1 MSISTHSFSS
11 LSPGP
16 FQPGVGL
23 GPTFSST
30 RLYSSGPI
38 ADGRLCDEP
47 EQSVRIGT
55 QIDAMRSPLGP
66 KLHGVLEAQLPRMNI
81 RIKSC
86 LRHQQADQVIG
97 EQMNPQFLFDHPRR
111 EAAQD
116 FNAQGGFDV
125 AQQLRDIKPT
135 NPIPP
140 KSRFGIP
147 ITRSPVSAFR

>member
-1 MSISTHSFSS
+1 MSISAYSFTS
-11 LSPGP
+11 LGARY
-16 FQPGVGL
+16 FQPRIGL
-23 GPTFSST
+23 GSAFSRPRFDSP
-30 RLYSSGPI
+30 RPVAHPVLSN
-38 ADGRLCDEP
+38 EP
-47 EQSVRIGT
+47 EQGVRIGA
-55 QIDAMRSPLGP
+55 QIDAVCGPLGP
-66 KLHGVLEAQLPRMNI
+66 QLHGMLEAQLPRMNV
-81 RIKSC
+81 RIERRLC
-86 LRHQQADQVIG
+86 HQQADQVIG